1 MVVKLKVV
9 RGVKSRIW
17 WKWRLGQVCKGRG
30 MMEVVEDKGGGLM
43 DVVVDEGMVE
53 LKLEGGWR

>member
-17 WKWRLGQVCKGRG
+17 WKWRLGQGRG
-30 MMEVVEDKGGGLM
+30 MMEVVEDKGGGMM

-53 LKLEGGWR
+53 VKLEGGWR

>member
-17 WKWRLGQVCKGRG
+17 WKWR
-30 MMEVVEDKGGGLM
+30 MMEVVEDKGGDDGC
-43 DVVVDEGMVE
+43 GC
-53 LKLEGGWR
+53 G